1 MSTKLPFTK
10 IVHNPTKPELVLAN
24 GHHFLV
30 LNTSNGELIK
40 TYPQDANVNPVTD
53 YYRCMSF
60 NKDGSLLATS
70 GENKQICVWDTQ
82 DWSIKSTKPAYKR
95 INAVQ
100 FTSDSSEIVGADKFG
115 DVYNHSLKDDTPIA
129 EEKQLPVL
137 GHVSMVTDMVL
148 TPDDKFVITSDR
160 DEHIRVSRYPNG
172 YNIEC
177 FCLGHTDV
185 VTCIRLLPWNESIL
199 VSGGGDGTIRLWDA
213 LKGTQLQTLD
223 IKEQIEAY
231 KPTAA
236 DANSEDA
243 IISSFSFDVKNK
255 LLAVAF
261 AKSPAVL
268 ILSYTDDK
276 FKYQQTVVTESP
288 ILDIAYDN
296 QSNLWISHDGPQL
309 VSVYNEAFEKV
320 DALSEKINST
330 EVCKSDKIFDLY
342 TIFGL
347 RKFLELPEN
356 LVTAYAED
364 AKNKKRKT
372 AA

>member
-1 MSTKLPFTK
+1 MTTRLPFTK
-10 IVHNPTKPELVLAN
+10 IIHNPTKPELVLAN

-30 LNTSNGELIK
+30 LNTSTGELIK
-40 TYPQDANVNPVTD
+40 TYPQDAKVDPVTD

-60 NKDGSLLATS
+60 NKDGTLLATS

-82 DWSIKSTKPAYKR
+82 DWTVKNTKPAHKR

-100 FTSDSSEIVGADKFG
+100 FTSDSSEIVAADKFG
-115 DVYNHSLKDDTPIA
+115 DVYNHSLKDDTPVS
-129 EEKQLPVL
+129 EDKQLPIL

-148 TPDDKFVITSDR
+148 SEDDKFVVTSDR

-185 VTCIRLLPWNESIL
+185 VTCVSLLPWNKSIL
-199 VSGGGDGTIRLWDA
+199 VSAGGDGVVRVWDF
-213 LKGTQLQTLD
+213 LKGSQIQAIDL
-223 IKEQIEAY
+223 KEQIEPY

-236 DANSEDA
+236 DANSKDA
-243 IISSFSFDVKNK
+243 IISSLSFDNKNK
-255 LLAVAF
+255 LVAVAF

-268 ILSYTDDK
+268 ILAWNDDK
-276 FKYQQTVVTESP
+276 LSYKQTIVTESP
-288 ILDIAYDN
+288 ILDIAFDN
-296 QSNLWISHDGPQL
+296 EGKLWMSHDGQQL

-320 DALSEKINST
+320 DTIAEKINNT
-330 EVCKSDKIFDLY
+330 EVCQADKIFDLY

-347 RKFLELPEN
+347 RKFLDLPEN
-356 LVTAYAED
+356 LVTAYADE
-364 AKNKKRKT
+364 AKSKKRKT
-372 AA
+372 NA